1 MRDIIACCKLIAY
14 VQSLSAERSHG
25 DRIGRTLPPLQL
37 NGTLRHDT
45 IINFY
50 LYTCV
55 VACRSTYFHRNILC
69 EICRKHSTSGNYVKN
84 RIADPKRSFPDPK
97 EVNNRRKY
105 PLCEGWLRDG
115 IASAIVTCWHWRNLT
130 STCFRVLWHWTRVQ
144 QVSSSLKLLLTV
156 YAVTIRHHCSQYCWL
171 MQHY

>member
-1 MRDIIACCKLIAY
+1 MTPSLPLISHHNRPPGPDPIVSNYTPCHCILHESLVVIVLCSSCNSRHSRPPRRACVTSLRVIAY

-105 PLCEGWLRDG
+105 PLCEG
-115 IASAIVTCWHWRNLT
+115 
-130 STCFRVLWHWTRVQ
+130 
-144 QVSSSLKLLLTV
+144 
-156 YAVTIRHHCSQYCWL
+156 
-171 MQHY
+171 